1 MAGLGRPSV
10 KNNQA
15 GCISPI
21 AWPVTWCSVSLP
33 TGRDDMTNRHADE
46 QAIAADLAQCDLI
59 EAYGSAKAK
68 RQARAH
74 RKACFAQ
81 IKAWNVEDGL
91 DAMSADDL
99 MAELM
104 A

>member
-10 KNNQA
+10 ENNHA
-15 GCISPI
+15 GCVFPI
-21 AWPVTWCSVSLP
+21 AWPVTVWDKVLT
-33 TGRDDMTNRHADE
+33 TGEQAMTNRHADE